1 MNETLLACGAV
12 GFGVLFFFA
21 NKWLKGKTIT
31 IKEKTY
37 PLDNLLFRLLSALLF
52 CLFIPHL
59 FAMDEMSKF
68 TLSAATLAEGNLSP
82 SPFAAAPTVLLALL
96 RWLTAMVLATEILVP
111 FYDKR
116 SAKDFAAFVGP
127 IAILLNIVFF
137 RSVMTSY
144 LGAWQPYHWRTV
156 VYAMVVAF
164 AGALSIKELLLVIF
178 DKEWQQIGRR
188 MGKMGLYFLFYL
200 MAFMPVYTPQLLF
213 GYMGQKT
220 SGFVLTH
227 RLIIYL
233 TVMFPFVVY
242 FLMRKKSYEE
252 RRFLLMMLALSG
264 FFQYFCWTAHRSV
277 LTGLPLH
284 LCNTAIA
291 LMFFAYAFRLKGVF
305 YFTYLVNIMGAL
317 MAVLL
322 PNTGDDPLTR
332 AGTIIFWY
340 NHIYAVVLPFLGVAL
355 KVFERPTIKLMYKAI
370 AAFSVYV
377 LIAATLDGWLNNSPF
392 NDTGTEAAVDYFF
405 LYGHFF
411 TNKFAW
417 AIPIKENFVWTIP
430 INADNKI
437 VFFWLYDLTVWGIA
451 IALMFAMWG
460 VYGLTYK
467 IGDSHQELARRKQL
481 RKVDQLHLLQELNG
495 RSPKE
500 PLHPE
505 GANMI
510 RINHFSK
517 TYAGSNRK
525 AVDDLNLEI
534 YDGEVFGF
542 IGHNGAGKS
551 TTIKSMVGIQTITEG
566 SIEIN
571 GYDIALQPMEAKL
584 NIGYV
589 SDNHAVYE
597 KLTGREY
604 VGYVADLYMVSEED
618 KAARI
623 QHYAEMFGIEDAL
636 DREIKGYSHG
646 MKQKI
651 MVISALIH
659 NPKVW
664 VLDEPLTGL
673 DPTSAY
679 QIKECM
685 REHAN
690 NGNVVFFSSHVIEV
704 VEKICDRVAI
714 ISGGKLCRVCTAQEL
729 KAEGLSLEQIYL
741 QYAQESER
749 SKAEQTEAE
758 KTAAVEEQIT
768 DVQEDAREDMAAMA
782 AADDTAEGLP
792 EGTDADDD
800 GTHE

>member
-1 MNETLLACGAV
+1 MNESILALGTV
-12 GFGVLFFFA
+12 GFGTLFFFA
-21 NKWLKGKTIT
+21 NKWLNGKTLT
-31 IKEKTY
+31 VKNKQY
-37 PLDNLLFRLLSALLF
+37 NMSNLLFRLLSALLF
-52 CLFIPHL
+52 LLFIPHL
-59 FAMDEMSKF
+59 FTTDILSTV
-68 TLSAATLAEGNLSP
+68 TLNAKTVAEGHLSLCTF
-82 SPFAAAPTVLLALL
+82 STVGTVFLLIL
-96 RWLTAMVLATEILVP
+96 RWLTAMLLATVILCP

-116 SAKDFAAFVGP
+116 SAKDFVAFVGP
-127 IAILLNIVFF
+127 ILVLFNVIFF
-137 RSVMTSY
+137 RTVMTSY
-144 LGAWQPYHWRTV
+144 IGSWQPYHWRTV
-156 VYAMVVAF
+156 VYACIVAF
-164 AGALSIKELLLVIF
+164 LGALSVKELLDVI
-178 DKEWQQIGRR
+178 IGKNWVDIGPRF
-188 MGKMGLYFLFYL
+188 GKVGLYILFYL
-200 MAFMPVYTPQLLF
+200 MAFMPVYAPQLLL
-213 GYMGQKT
+213 GYVGQKT

-227 RLIIYL
+227 RLLIYL
-233 TVMFPFVVY
+233 TVLFPFAVY

-252 RRFLLMMLALSG
+252 RRYLLMMLALSG
-264 FFQYFCWTAHRSV
+264 FIEYFMWQSHRSG
-277 LTGLPLH
+277 LTSLPLH

-322 PNTGDDPLTR
+322 PNTSGELTK
-332 AGTIIFWY
+332 GGNMVFWY

-355 KVFERPTIKLMYKAI
+355 KVFERPNIKLMYKAI

-377 LIAATLDGWLNNSPF
+377 LAAATLDGWLNNSPL
-392 NDTGTEAAVDYFF
+392 NTTGSEVDYFF
-405 LYGHFF
+405 LYSTFF
-411 TNKFAW
+411 TDKFAW
-417 AIPIKENFVWTIP
+417 AIPIKENFVWTI
-430 INADNKI
+430 NVSADTKI
-437 VFFWLYDLTVWGIA
+437 VYFWLYDITVFVIA
-451 IALMFAMWG
+451 VALMFAMWG
-460 VYGLTYK
+460 VYGVTYK
-467 IGDSHQELARRKQL
+467 VGDRHQELARRKRL
-481 RKVDQLHLLQELNG
+481 RKVDQLNLIDELNG

-500 PLHPE
+500 PLNPE

-525 AVDDLNLEI
+525 AVDDLTLEI
-534 YDGEVFGF
+534 KDGEVFGF

-566 SIEIN
+566 SIEID
-571 GYDIALQPMEAKL
+571 GYDIARQPMEAKL
-584 NIGYV
+584 RIGYV

-604 VGYVADLYMVSEED
+604 VSYVADLYMVSEED

-623 QHYAEMFGIEDAL
+623 KRYAEMFGIEDAL

-685 REHAN
+685 RAHAN
-690 NGNVVFFSSHVIEV
+690 EGNVVFFSSHVIEV

-714 ISGGKLCRVCTAQEL
+714 ISGGKLCRVCTAKEIHD
-729 KAEGLSLEQIYL
+729 EGLSLEQIYL

-749 SKAEQTEAE
+749 QKSDKYGNAAEEEAMADNVDSAEAE
-758 KTAAVEEQIT
+758 VPADNKDTTDEE
-768 DVQEDAREDMAAMA
+768 
-782 AADDTAEGLP
+782 
-792 EGTDADDD
+792 
-800 GTHE
+800 